1 MIRRAL
7 RAAGAVLALF
17 HVWLFA
23 GQLWDGRL
31 ADPALLLRWIGAGVL
46 VAALVVLYR
55 QGISIVHGRKAVA
68 IWLLAALLHGPAV
81 AQSIEGIGEPALP
94 TIVAALGQFAAASA
108 VAGLALALA
117 WIRRRRRDGVA
128 SQGVRIPI
136 ARVRAGQSSGHS
148 FSRFAPRPP
157 PVR

>member
-7 RAAGAVLALF
+7 LAAGALLALF

-23 GQLWDGRL
+23 GQVWDGRL
-31 ADPALLLRWIGAGVL
+31 SDPVVLLRWIVAGAL

-81 AQSIEGIGEPALP
+81 ARSIEGLGEPALP
-94 TIVAALGQFAAASA
+94 GFVITLGQLAGASAALG
-108 VAGLALALA
+108 LALSLA
-117 WIRRRRRDGVA
+117 WIRARRRDVVA
-128 SQGVRIPI
+128 LRRVRIPVV
-136 ARVRAGQSSGHS
+136 RVRAEQSSAHA
-148 FSRFAPRPP
+148 FSRFSPRPP